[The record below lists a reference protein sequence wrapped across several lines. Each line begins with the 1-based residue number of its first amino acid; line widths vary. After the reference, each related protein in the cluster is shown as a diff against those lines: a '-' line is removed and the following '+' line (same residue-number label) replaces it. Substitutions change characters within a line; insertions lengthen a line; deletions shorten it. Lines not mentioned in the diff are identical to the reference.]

1 MPLRSH
7 HVARW
12 TLSLVL
18 GLPLL
23 AWIWLP
29 YLLGNRRLEWE
40 WAFGQQPHRLFLLL
54 PVTLFL
60 FGFSR
65 HLRNIAWLLLVAV
78 SLLLLLTEM
87 TATIPWRPMTLQRDV
102 PPVAPAWRILTQN
115 IDEAGPADCLPVFCR
130 LHPDAIVLQ
139 ELASGNLSAWRA
151 AVAKRGW
158 NIHVTPLLSGSGWI
172 NTVII
177 SPHPMKPQPAL
188 AVVNHLT
195 GRTRYFSVVVLAKP
209 HVPPIMLVGVQL
221 ESVPRWAGF
230 EAFKNS
236 WRPRYLQAAC
246 LAAYVRQSP
255 LPVIIAGDC
264 NATPTDRALE
274 PLTQVMRDTWPQV
287 GLGLGATFPAVT
299 PSLRIDY
306 LWHDPRLQSHQA
318 ARLIYEGNTSDHLAL
333 WGDFFA
339 L

>member
-1 MPLRSH
+1 MPFRSH

-23 AWIWLP
+23 AWTWLP
-29 YLLGNRRLEWE
+29 CLLGDRQLQWE
-40 WAFGQQPHRLFLLL
+40 WAFGHQPHRLFILL
-54 PVTLFL
+54 PLMLFL
-60 FGFSR
+60 WWFSR
-65 HLRNIAWLLLVAV
+65 HLRHTVWLLLVAV
-78 SLLLLLTEM
+78 SLLWLLTEM
-87 TATIPWRPMTLQRDV
+87 ATTVPWRPILLQRNV
-102 PPVAPAWRILTQN
+102 PPAAPTWRILTQN

-139 ELASGNLSAWRA
+139 ELASGNLAAWRA
-151 AVAKRGW
+151 AIAQQGW
-158 NIHVTPLLSGSGWI
+158 NLNVTRLMSGSGWI

-177 SPHPMKPQPAL
+177 SPHPLKPQPAL
-188 AVVNHLT
+188 AVTNPIT
-195 GRTRYFSVVVLAKP
+195 GRIRYFPVVVLAKP
-209 HVPPIMLVGVQL
+209 HAPPIVLVGVQL
-221 ESVPRWAGF
+221 ESVPRWVGF

-236 WRPRYLQAAC
+236 WSWRYLQAAA

-255 LPVIIAGDC
+255 WPVIIAGDC
-264 NATPTDRALE
+264 NATPTDRALA
-274 PLTQVMRDTWPQV
+274 PLTQVVRDIWPQV

-306 LWHDPRLQSHQA
+306 LWHDPRLQSHHC
-318 ARLIYEGNTSDHLAL
+318 ARLTYAGNTSDHLAL